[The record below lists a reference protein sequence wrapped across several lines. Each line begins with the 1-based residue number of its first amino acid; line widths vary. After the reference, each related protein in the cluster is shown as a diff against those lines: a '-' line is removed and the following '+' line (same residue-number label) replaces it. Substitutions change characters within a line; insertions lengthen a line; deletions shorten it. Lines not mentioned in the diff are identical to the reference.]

1 MKVGSGWTHQTTTM
15 YDVHMAK
22 RFLVAEAR
30 ARFGEIL
37 DEADQGETVII
48 ERRGVQY
55 VLERD
60 EREPARGSRRSVFTW
75 VDPAVM
81 SGQWTWTWTKK
92 GLRFTPRKPRRGQ
105 AR

>member
-1 MKVGSGWTHQTTTM
+1 M
-15 YDVHMAK
+15 YIMAK

-37 DEADQGETVII
+37 DEADQGDTVII

-55 VLERD
+55 LLQRDTRERKAAA
-60 EREPARGSRRSVFTW
+60 PRSVFTW

-81 SGQWTWTWTKK
+81 SGEWTWTPTAK
-92 GLRFTPRKPRRGQ
+92 GLRFTPRRPRRPRK

>member
-1 MKVGSGWTHQTTTM
+1 M
-15 YDVHMAK
+15 YIMSK

-37 DEADQGETVII
+37 DEADQGETIII

-55 VLERD
+55 LLQRD
-60 EREPARGSRRSVFTW
+60 LREPEHAAPRSIFTW

-81 SGQWTWTWTKK
+81 SGQWTWTLTKK
-92 GLRFTPRKPRRGQ
+92 GLRFTPRRPRKAPSR
-105 AR
+105 

>member
-1 MKVGSGWTHQTTTM
+1 MT
-15 YDVHMAK
+15 K

-48 ERRGVQY
+48 ERRGVRYRLQ
-55 VLERD
+55 RD
-60 EREPARGSRRSVFTW
+60 TRAPKRAPRRSIFAW
-75 VDPAVM
+75 VDPVVM
-81 SGQWTWTWTKK
+81 SGQWTWTPTKK
-92 GLRFTPRKPRRGQ
+92 GLRFTPRRPRK